1 MRTVLPAPSR
11 RMFWRKSRIWFG
23 SRPAVGSS
31 MMSTSGS
38 WSSACAT
45 PTRWRKPR
53 ESFPMG
59 FSITS
64 SSAERAA
71 TSLMREVSRPGGISR
86 ASPKKRSSSAGVM
99 SG

>member
-1 MRTVLPAPSR
+1 
-11 RMFWRKSRIWFG
+11 
-23 SRPAVGSS
+23 
-31 MMSTSGS
+31 
-38 WSSACAT
+38 
-45 PTRWRKPR
+45 
-53 ESFPMG
+53 MG

-64 SSAERAA
+64 SSAQRAA